1 MARQALIVGLG
12 KFGLSLARAL
22 KEYDVEVL
30 AVDRRSELVQEA
42 ADIVDQALCLDSTDE
57 DALARTAPERRDVVV
72 CAIGDESR
80 DASILTTALL
90 KQMGAKQLIARA
102 SDPLHARILRLVG
115 ADEVVDPET
124 AFGRR
129 LAPQLAVEGV
139 LGEYPL
145 GEGLVVAELRTPDA
159 LVGRSLRELELPK
172 RRRVTV
178 VALRRTG
185 ESQLIPD
192 PDTPLAT
199 GDVLVVVSTHEALRD
214 FGKAKD

>member
-1 MARQALIVGLG
+1 MSRQVLIVGLG

-22 KEYDVEVL
+22 RDYDVEVL
-30 AVDRRSELVQEA
+30 AVDRRAELVQEA
-42 ADIVDQALCLDSTDE
+42 AGFVDQALCLDSTDE
-57 DALARTAPERRDVVV
+57 EALARTAPERRDVVV

-90 KQMGAKQLIARA
+90 KQMGARHLIARA

-115 ADEVVDPET
+115 ASEVVDPET

-145 GEGLVVAELRTPDA
+145 GEGLVVAELRLPPSLAGKTLRDA
-159 LVGRSLRELELPK
+159 ELP
-172 RRRVTV
+172 RRSRVSV
-178 VALRRTG
+178 VALRREGTP
-185 ESQLIPD
+185 QLLPD
-192 PDTPLAT
+192 PDEPLRAD
-199 GDVLVVVSTHEALRD
+199 DVLVVVSTPEALRD
-214 FGKAKD
+214 FERTR

>member
-1 MARQALIVGLG
+1 MARQALIIGLG

-30 AVDRRSELVQEA
+30 AVDRRADLVQEA
-42 ADIVDQALCLDSTDE
+42 ADIVDHALCLDSTDE

-90 KQMGAKQLIARA
+90 KQMGAKHLIARA

-115 ADEVVDPET
+115 ANEVVDPET
-124 AFGRR
+124 AFGKS

-145 GEGLVVAELRTPDA
+145 GEGLVVAELRVPRSM
-159 LVGRSLRELELPK
+159 VGKTLQELELP
-172 RRRVTV
+172 RQRRVTV
-178 VALRRTG
+178 VALRREG
-185 ESQLIPD
+185 DSQLIPD
-192 PDTPLAT
+192 PDVPLKES
-199 GDVLVVVSTHEALRD
+199 DVLVVVSTREALSE
-214 FGKAKD
+214 FEGKD